1 MLYELGNDLKKILLA
16 GIGAAAVTAEKSQE
30 VVRELVRKGE
40 LTMEQGKALN
50 EELKHKAQAAAD
62 ERRRASL
69 LEEVEKLS
77 PEDRAALKH
86 KLEQLEAGGS
96 PVDEN
101 GEAAQG

>member
-30 VVRELVRKGE
+30 VIRELVRKGE

-62 ERRRASL
+62 ERRRNGL

-77 PEDRAALKH
+77 PEDRAELKR
-86 KLEQLEAGGS
+86 KLEAMEKVGPADDETESAG
-96 PVDEN
+96 E
-101 GEAAQG
+101 